1 MKKITIKEM
10 MHEFV
15 QEMVN
20 SCDENPRDVALQQ
33 IGFIFGVISS
43 MSRFTEGYEI
53 DITGSCGMFMN
64 LAAKCNAEDHRNM
77 EPSRN

>member
-15 QEMVN
+15 QKMGN
-20 SCDENPRDVALQQ
+20 PCNENPRDVALQQ
-33 IGFIFGVISS
+33 LGFLAGVISS

-53 DITGSCGMFMN
+53 DMTGSCGMFIN
-64 LAAKCNAEDHRNM
+64 LVAKCHAGDHRNM